1 MKTQKINANSENG
14 EVKRQSEVLLA
25 TAGTPEK
32 VVLNSLA
39 TSVEHKVL
47 ELETVSEE
55 VKSLES
61 QLNVIMQAYIQNDMN
76 KSSNEGL
83 PITNEGDNAK
93 IKDLSR
99 QLQEEKDKKNTI
111 LQRLEDF
118 EEKMVV
124 VQQEKQEIED
134 KKNAILENLEAFE
147 EKMVMVQQ
155 EKQEIEDKKN
165 AILEKLEAFEEK
177 MVVVQQEKQEIE
189 NSRGDEEGLVA
200 KLNEEKADLSRQLQE
215 EKDKKNT
222 ILQRLEDF
230 EEKMVMVQQEKQETE
245 NESQV
250 DIKMGKDLN
259 EELKNALG
267 QVEALKEKVQ
277 SAEQSNEILSQLL
290 KAERENSMAASK
302 GRRLFGGR
310 KLR

>member
-1 MKTQKINANSENG
+1 MEDVEARRLELSAELRAAQAAAQIFEAERFEIMVRKRHLQTNRSDIAFWHSSTVLQKKVEDERIEKAALQSKVDELSKITEELKTQKINANSENG

-32 VVLNSLA
+32 VVLDSLA

-134 KKNAILENLEAFE
+134 KKNAILE
-147 EKMVMVQQ
+147 
-155 EKQEIEDKKN
+155 
-165 AILEKLEAFEEK
+165 KLEA
-177 MVVVQQEKQEIE
+177 
-189 NSRGDEEGLVA
+189 
-200 KLNEEKADLSRQLQE
+200 
-215 EKDKKNT
+215 
-222 ILQRLEDF
+222 F

>member
-134 KKNAILENLEAFE
+134 KKNAILE
-147 EKMVMVQQ
+147 
-155 EKQEIEDKKN
+155 
-165 AILEKLEAFEEK
+165 KLEAFEEK

-200 KLNEEKADLSRQLQE
+200 KLNEEKTDLSRQLQE

-245 NESQV
+245 NEPQV

>member
-124 VQQEKQEIED
+124 VQQEKQE
-134 KKNAILENLEAFE
+134 
-147 EKMVMVQQ
+147 
-155 EKQEIEDKKN
+155 
-165 AILEKLEAFEEK
+165 
-177 MVVVQQEKQEIE
+177 
-189 NSRGDEEGLVA
+189 
-200 KLNEEKADLSRQLQE
+200 
-215 EKDKKNT
+215 
-222 ILQRLEDF
+222 
-230 EEKMVMVQQEKQETE
+230 TE

>member
-111 LQRLEDF
+111 LQRLED
-118 EEKMVV
+118 
-124 VQQEKQEIED
+124 
-134 KKNAILENLEAFE
+134 
-147 EKMVMVQQ
+147 
-155 EKQEIEDKKN
+155 
-165 AILEKLEAFEEK
+165 FEEK